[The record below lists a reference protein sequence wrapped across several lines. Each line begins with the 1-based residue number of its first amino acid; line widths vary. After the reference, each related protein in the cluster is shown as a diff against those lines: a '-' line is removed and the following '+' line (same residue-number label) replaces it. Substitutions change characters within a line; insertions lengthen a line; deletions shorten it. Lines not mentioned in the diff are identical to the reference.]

1 MQHTTIVQSDS
12 DPTVRFLKSA
22 GVIWQASN
30 VALRARHPGFLQGAS
45 AYAAI
50 GLFVGLIVWVCMRP
64 RPGERMV
71 L

>member
-1 MQHTTIVQSDS
+1 MQQTTIVQSDP

-22 GVIWQASN
+22 GVMWRAGN
-30 VALRARHPGFLQGAS
+30 VALRARHPGLLQGAF

-64 RPGERMV
+64 RPGERMIV
-71 L
+71 